1 MCCVTGNNLQQKC
14 AFPNS
19 FEKVES
25 WGAQAER
32 LGGKQMGS
40 NFSKKLRSAA
50 YVETTAYQVGQRR
63 KKQQTP
69 NVQWQ
74 NQKSDT

>member
-1 MCCVTGNNLQQKC
+1 MCCVTVNNLQQKC

-25 WGAQAER
+25 GGAKAER

-40 NFSKKLRSAA
+40 NLNKKLRSAA
-50 YVETTAYQVGQRR
+50 YVETTACQGGQRR

-74 NQKSDT
+74 NQRSDT